1 MKLSSLGFI
10 LGFIVGQFSVSTMK
24 QNIPEGGK
32 MEIVTWFSNRIQ
44 SERKRLKLKVRETA
58 KFCEVT
64 AKEWGEYEAGIE
76 APAAKVLFKFAQ
88 LGADMNFL
96 FTGSYLTEEE
106 ENLLDHYRNTD
117 FNGRSII
124 FYVAENT
131 KKFPPQKPWIKSVI
145 KFDED

>member
-1 MKLSSLGFI
+1 
-10 LGFIVGQFSVSTMK
+10 
-24 QNIPEGGK
+24 

-96 FTGSYLTEEE
+96 FTGSYLMEEE

-124 FYVAENT
+124 FYVAENS
-131 KKFPPQKPWIKSVI
+131 KKFPPQEPWIKSVI

>member
-1 MKLSSLGFI
+1 
-10 LGFIVGQFSVSTMK
+10 
-24 QNIPEGGK
+24 

-106 ENLLDHYRNTD
+106 ENLLDHIEIPTLMAAALFLMLQN
-117 FNGRSII
+117 
-124 FYVAENT
+124 V
-131 KKFPPQKPWIKSVI
+131 QKNFHPKSLG
-145 KFDED
+145 